1 VAVGF
6 AESSGSVA
14 VEGSQGGDVG
24 GGADL
29 DGFSVGGDGLV

>member
-14 VEGSQGGDVG
+14 VEGSQDGDVSG
-24 GGADL
+24 GTDL
-29 DGFSVGGDGLV
+29 DGFSVEGNGLV